1 MKTTKTTFAAFI
13 ITLLFVSCN
22 NQQRNI
28 SSQQTFE
35 DHHTAEN
42 SLDWEGTYTGI
53 IPCAD
58 CEGIET
64 WLTLNEDLSFTLV
77 RNYLKNKAI
86 VSDTTVGDFEWQKNN
101 VKLQEDKPN
110 GETLFFS
117 IEESQV
123 RQLTNA
129 AKEVVGELANHY
141 ILRKTGN
148 AIVENK
154 RWRIVEIFGK
164 TVNGKP
170 DTHYLIFH
178 ADENKL
184 EAKVNCNTILS
195 PYSITQQYR
204 IKISEGISTMMACEN
219 NLETELIKA
228 LNMADNISFTESS
241 LTLNKGRMSP
251 LIKLKLVE
259 N

>member
-28 SSQQTFE
+28 SSQQIFE

-129 AKEVVGELANHY
+129 AKEVEGELANHY

-154 RWRIVEIFGK
+154 RWQIVEIFGK

-184 EAKVNCNTILS
+184 EAKVNCNSILS

>member
-1 MKTTKTTFAAFI
+1 MKTTKSTFAALI
-13 ITLLFVSCN
+13 IALLFVSCN

-28 SSQQTFE
+28 SSQKAFE

-42 SLDWEGTYTGI
+42 SLDWEGTYMGV

-77 RNYLKNKAI
+77 RNYLKNEA
-86 VSDTTVGDFEWQKNN
+86 VLSDTTVGDFEWQKNN
-101 VKLQEDKPN
+101 VKLQENKPN

-117 IEESQV
+117 IEENQV
-123 RQLTNA
+123 RQLTNN
-129 AKEVVGELANHY
+129 AKEVEGELANHY
-141 ILRKTGN
+141 LLKKTGN
-148 AIVENK
+148 PIVENK
-154 RWRIVEIFGK
+154 RWQIVEIFGK
-164 TVNGKP
+164 TVNSKP
-170 DTHYLIFH
+170 DTHYLIFN

-184 EAKVNCNTILS
+184 EAKANCNIILS

-204 IKISEGISTMMACEN
+204 IKISEGISTMMACED
-219 NLETELIKA
+219 NLEAELIKA
-228 LNMADNISFTESS
+228 LHMADNISFTEST

-251 LIKLKLVE
+251 LLKLKLVE
-259 N
+259 K

>member
-1 MKTTKTTFAAFI
+1 M
-13 ITLLFVSCN
+13 
-22 NQQRNI
+22 
-28 SSQQTFE
+28 SSQKAFE

-42 SLDWEGTYTGI
+42 SLDWEGTYTGV

-77 RNYLKNKAI
+77 RNYLKNEA
-86 VSDTTVGDFEWQKNN
+86 VLSDTTVGDFEWQKNN
-101 VKLQEDKPN
+101 VKLQENKPN

-117 IEESQV
+117 IEENQV
-123 RQLTNA
+123 RQLTNN
-129 AKEVVGELANHY
+129 AKEVEGELANHY
-141 ILRKTGN
+141 LLKKTGN
-148 AIVENK
+148 PIVENK
-154 RWRIVEIFGK
+154 RWQIVEIFGK
-164 TVNGKP
+164 TVNSKP

-184 EAKVNCNTILS
+184 EAKANCNIILS

-204 IKISEGISTMMACEN
+204 IKISEGISTMMACED
-219 NLETELIKA
+219 NLEAELIKA
-228 LNMADNISFTESS
+228 LHMADNISFTEST

-251 LIKLKLVE
+251 LLKLKLVE
-259 N
+259 K

>member
-1 MKTTKTTFAAFI
+1 MKTTKTTFAALI
-13 ITLLFVSCN
+13 IALVFVSCN

-35 DHHTAEN
+35 DPHTAEN
-42 SLDWEGTYTGI
+42 SLDWEGTYMGV

-58 CEGIET
+58 CGGIET

-77 RNYLKNKAI
+77 RNYLKNEA
-86 VSDTTVGDFEWQKNN
+86 VLSDTTVGDFEWQKNN
-101 VKLQEDKPN
+101 VKLQENKPN

-117 IEESQV
+117 IEENQV
-123 RQLTNA
+123 RQLTNN
-129 AKEVVGELANHY
+129 AKEVEGELATHY
-141 ILRKTGN
+141 LLKKTGN
-148 AIVENK
+148 PIVENR
-154 RWRIVEIFGK
+154 RWQIVEIFGK
-164 TVNGKP
+164 TVNSKP

-184 EAKVNCNTILS
+184 EAKANCNIILS

-204 IKISEGISTMMACEN
+204 IKISEGISTMMACED
-219 NLETELIKA
+219 NLEAELIKA
-228 LNMADNISFTESS
+228 LHMADNISFTEST

-251 LIKLKLVE
+251 LLKLKLVE